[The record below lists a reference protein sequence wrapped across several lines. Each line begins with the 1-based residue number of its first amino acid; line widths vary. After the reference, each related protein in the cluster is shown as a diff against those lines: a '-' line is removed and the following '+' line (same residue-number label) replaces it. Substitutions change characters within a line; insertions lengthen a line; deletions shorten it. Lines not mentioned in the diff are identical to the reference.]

1 MIFLLIL
8 LVGVS
13 AYFGFELCV
22 IYIYELYDEIWVIIY
37 NIFLVA
43 AVIFLIYMIV

>member
-13 AYFGFELCV
+13 AYLGFELCAV
-22 IYIYELYDEIWVIIY
+22 YIYELYSEIWIIIY
-37 NIFLVA
+37 TLFLVVV
-43 AVIFLIYMIV
+43 VIFLIYMAV

>member
-13 AYFGFELCV
+13 AYLGFELCV
-22 IYIYELYDEIWVIIY
+22 VYIYELYDEIWIIIY
-37 NIFLVA
+37 NIFLIA
-43 AVIFLIYMIV
+43 AVIFLIYMII

>member
-13 AYFGFELCV
+13 AYLGFELCV
-22 IYIYELYDEIWVIIY
+22 VYIYELYDEIWIIIY

-43 AVIFLIYMIV
+43 VVIFLIYMVI

>member
-22 IYIYELYDEIWVIIY
+22 VYIYDLYDEIWIITY
-37 NIFLVA
+37 NIFLIIF
-43 AVIFLIYMIV
+43 VIFLIYIIV